1 MRDFNHFTPHGHID
15 LQDIFL
21 THGLQSFKINFA
33 LDDEHFSINV
43 KKRNFGHFQKMVK
56 KNCVQI
62 KIILLFLLQ
71 LSFLYVN
78 YNKLEKDLLKPL
90 KLLDIRV
97 NQSQHLIAV

>member
-21 THGLQSFKINFA
+21 THGLQSFKRNFA

-56 KNCVQI
+56 KIVFKLRSYFFSYCS
-62 KIILLFLLQ
+62 F
-71 LSFLYVN
+71 FLYVN

>member
-21 THGLQSFKINFA
+21 THGLQSFKRNFA

-43 KKRNFGHFQKMVK
+43 KKTQFWSFPENGK